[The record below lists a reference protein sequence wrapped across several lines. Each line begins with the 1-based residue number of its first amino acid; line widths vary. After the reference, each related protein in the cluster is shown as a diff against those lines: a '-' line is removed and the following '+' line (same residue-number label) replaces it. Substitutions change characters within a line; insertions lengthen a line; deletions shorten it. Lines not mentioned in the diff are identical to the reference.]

1 MLMHMTDKLLICEM
15 KLMIIQFKNNVN
27 RKSYEMFIKNKI
39 ITIMIIYYKKIEI
52 NKKIKIIY
60 YYLSHEMK
68 ELMLY
73 HM

>member
-60 YYLSHEMK
+60 YYLLYKIK
-68 ELMLY
+68 ELIFY
-73 HM
+73 HI

>member
-1 MLMHMTDKLLICEM
+1 MLMYMTNKLLVHEM

-27 RKSYEMFIKNKI
+27 KKNCKIFMKNKM
-39 ITIMIIYYKKIEI
+39 MIIIIMYYKKIKA

-60 YYLSHEMK
+60 CYLSHK
-68 ELMLY
+68 IKKLMLY